1 MKLILLS
8 VFMVLQLF
16 GAVVHS
22 SVASVNEDATEVTID
37 VEKIDVGVS
46 GFVVHKIGDEKRSI
60 IASVVVESFDAAA
73 KKAKL
78 SIHPYEALSSNA
90 LPKGKWSVQVGDA
103 VVLAFGYTRGLLIAP
118 SEEIYYRITKS
129 AALQWVHPDLF
140 ATLLSF
146 NGHPTP
152 LREDFTQMSTESS
165 VGLIFLFLQE
175 RVFTLD
181 AKSFK
186 ILAITDAKVEQKE
199 ARLPFYSR
207 VEKIDA
213 AWWGE
218 GSDEMEEYEPHYY
231 SLMVEANP
239 QHKELYEILKSGDE
253 KLQDLLEEFDF
264 EGKKDDRKKRFRLF

>member
-1 MKLILLS
+1 
-8 VFMVLQLF
+8 
-16 GAVVHS
+16 
-22 SVASVNEDATEVTID
+22 
-37 VEKIDVGVS
+37 
-46 GFVVHKIGDEKRSI
+46 
-60 IASVVVESFDAAA
+60 
-73 KKAKL
+73 
-78 SIHPYEALSSNA
+78 
-90 LPKGKWSVQVGDA
+90 
-103 VVLAFGYTRGLLIAP
+103 
-118 SEEIYYRITKS
+118 
-129 AALQWVHPDLF
+129 
-140 ATLLSF
+140 
-146 NGHPTP
+146 
-152 LREDFTQMSTESS
+152 MSTESS